1 MNQLLLQRIERIK
14 LSDFIILNE
23 LNRLSSI
30 REVARLMRTTP
41 VQISRR
47 LKMLEKNIGVKIFE
61 RGPKGLFLTGPGHQ
75 VVKFST
81 LINEELQNTIV
92 NRRQKKTT
100 AADRPLGIASTSF
113 LLSYLVIPALADSLK
128 IQSDFRSYLIAFNPD
143 DIVAAGVK
151 GAFQMAVHPTAYDW
165 PRTWQSELVGHVRWG
180 LFARKDH
187 PLVRGKAHVEEVPFV
202 YPMMWDG
209 TKLVVQNDFC
219 PLPVSQRNS
228 FIGTQTAEQ
237 AMHLVYRSNVVGFL
251 PLPMMRDHVDRKQVV
266 EFKVP
271 NWPVFQQSVYLSL
284 HSDSVSENKYRII
297 KAAIQEILKNQE
309 G

>member
-1 MNQLLLQRIERIK
+1 MDQLLVQKMERIK
-14 LSDFIILNE
+14 LSDFLILNE
-23 LNRLSSI
+23 LNRLTSI
-30 REVARLMRTTP
+30 REVARLMKTTP

-47 LKMLEKNIGVKIFE
+47 LKMLEKNLGCKIFE

-81 LINEELQNTIV
+81 LVNEELQNTIV
-92 NRRQKKTT
+92 NRRQKKSVLEK
-100 AADRPLGIASTSF
+100 PLGIASTSF
-113 LLSYLVIPALADSLK
+113 LLSYLVVPALAESLK
-128 IQSDFRSYLIAFNPD
+128 AQSDFRSYLIAFNPD
-143 DIVAAGVK
+143 DLVAAGVK
-151 GAFQMAVHPTAYDW
+151 GAYKMAVHPTAFDW

-187 PLVRGKAHVEEVPFV
+187 PLVRGKAQVEEVPFV

-237 AMHLVYRSNVVGFL
+237 AMHLVCRSNVVGFL
-251 PLPMMRDHVDRKQVV
+251 PVQMMKTHVDRKEVV
-266 EFKVP
+266 EVKIP
-271 NWPVFQQSVYLSL
+271 HWPTFQQSVYLSL
-284 HSDSVSENKYRII
+284 HTDSVSENKYRLM
-297 KAAIQEILKNQE
+297 KSSIQEILQNQE
-309 G
+309 S